1 MIRKSKLEVNLHS
14 IIENA
19 VYLKSLSDNAFFCPM
34 LKANAYG
41 HGDVEVAMA
50 LKTKGIF
57 HFGLAL
63 YEEALALRSKG
74 IQKSD
79 LVVFAPMN
87 RPAVAV
93 AEEHRLQPVIVRLED
108 LQLLESNLVKPLAVH
123 LKVDTSMHR
132 LGISGNDFEAAQNF
146 FATSRKVKLIGLCT
160 HLPNAED
167 LSEANSS
174 TLQSL
179 QKFEALCEKFPGL
192 EFYHA
197 LNSSALLMLH
207 RNQSDLR
214 DKFGARPGISLYGA
228 SPSDGLKEAMT
239 IKTEIFQLHHIEKGE
254 GVSYAHTW
262 KADRDSLIG
271 VLPIGYADGVRRK
284 LSGQLSAKVRG
295 KKLPIVG
302 RICMDYILID
312 LTDLG
317 LSREELLNE
326 EVTLLDASAADMNT
340 TAWAN
345 RLDTIPYE
353 VMTGFSGRLHRE
365 YI

>member
-1 MIRKSKLEVNLHS
+1 MIRKTKLEIDLDV
-14 IIENA
+14 ITDNA

-41 HGDVEVAMA
+41 HGDVEVARA

-63 YEEALALRSKG
+63 YEEALALRQKG
-74 IQKSD
+74 IQQSD
-79 LVVFAPMN
+79 LVVFAPMS

-108 LQLLESNLVKPLAVH
+108 LQLLESHLQKPIAVH

-132 LGISGNDFEAAQNF
+132 LGISENEIEQAKSL
-146 FATSRKVKLIGLCT
+146 FAKSRKVKLIGLCT

-167 LSEANSS
+167 LDQTNST
-174 TLQSL
+174 TLASL
-179 QKFEALCEKFPGL
+179 QKFEAFCEKFPGL
-192 EFYHA
+192 QFYHA
-197 LNSSALLMLH
+197 LNSSALLMLDKTQSEF
-207 RNQSDLR
+207 RN
-214 DKFGARPGISLYGA
+214 KFGARPGISLYGA
-228 SPSDGLKEAMT
+228 WPSERLKEAMT
-239 IKTEIFQLHHIEKGE
+239 IKTQILQIHQIEKGE
-254 GVSYAHTW
+254 GVSYGHIW
-262 KADRDSLIG
+262 KAERDSLVG

-284 LSGQLSAKVRG
+284 LSGQLYAKVRG
-295 KKLPIVG
+295 KKLPIIG

-317 LSREELLNE
+317 LSRELLLNE
-326 EVTLLDASAADMNT
+326 EVVLLDAGVADMNT
-340 TAWAN
+340 SSWAN

-353 VMTGFSGRLHRE
+353 VMTSFTGRLHRE